1 VRGIHH
7 QSFGD
12 RYSLTTSKQSQLQGK
27 CKDTVDR
34 MTDNR
39 HEVEEDIDQYLE
51 KKIGHTPEEEEEAK
65 KFCASQNTKRSCE
78 GGGIHKGGVVCL
90 WFSHREKDQCVF
102 NSLVGDLYPGWSSS
116 DEDDEKAKQKCAEH
130 LFDSTCSGYG
140 CYWVPIDNEY
150 GGQCTFE
157 PDADEDEEGTF
168 LEYKHTPQCEGRMDT
183 KQDCVDFCRKDK
195 GHWGWHWSY
204 NRDCYTCKCDD
215 GTKCK
220 TLRK

>member
-1 VRGIHH
+1 
-7 QSFGD
+7 
-12 RYSLTTSKQSQLQGK
+12 
-27 CKDTVDR
+27 

-39 HEVEEDIDQYLE
+39 HEVEDLDQYLE

-78 GGGIHKGGVVCL
+78 GGGIHKAGVVCL
-90 WFSHREKDQCVF
+90 CFSHREKDQCVF
-102 NSLVGDLYPGWSSS
+102 NSLVGTSI
-116 DEDDEKAKQKCAEH
+116 Q
-130 LFDSTCSGYG
+130 
-140 CYWVPIDNEY
+140 
-150 GGQCTFE
+150 GGVLQMRMMRRQSRNVLSIYLTVHVQDMDAIGSRTTTSMVEQCTFE
-157 PDADEDEEGTF
+157 PDPNEDEEGTF
-168 LEYKHTPQCEGRMDT
+168 LESEHTPQCEGRMNT

-204 NRDCYTCKCDD
+204 NRDGYTCKCDD